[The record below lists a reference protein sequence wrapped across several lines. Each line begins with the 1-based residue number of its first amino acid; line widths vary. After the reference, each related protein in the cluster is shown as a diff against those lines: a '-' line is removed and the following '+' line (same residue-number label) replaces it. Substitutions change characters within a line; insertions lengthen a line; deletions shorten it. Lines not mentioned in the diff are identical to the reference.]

1 MTLPDYMT
9 QFGMTDDRAA
19 EIFGYDRT
27 TISRL
32 RRGILTPSY
41 DKMMEIQDKTH
52 GAVTVESWSALKS
65 DRRKREGAEA

>member
-1 MTLPDYMT
+1 MTLPDYMI

-19 EIFGYDRT
+19 EVFGYDRT

-32 RRGILTPSY
+32 RRGLLTPSY

-52 GAVTVESWSALKS
+52 GAVTVESWSKIK
-65 DRRKREGAEA
+65 RKAVKA

>member
-41 DKMMEIQDKTH
+41 EKMMAIQDITH
-52 GAVTVESWSALKS
+52 GAVTVESWSALKAA
-65 DRRKREGAEA
+65 RAKAGAV